1 VIVFALLP
9 PQNSLPENTFEN
21 SISMSIPGSKKIK
34 FDPVN
39 SLIMIT
45 VDYPSD
51 LESNLYEFNFTFTGL
66 RIYSPD
72 IFVKATVEG
81 LNAKLRT
88 SDTPQQTNI
97 ITYVGLGVSAF
108 ALGLALISSF
118 LGEKLLGI
126 ELILP
131 VQAAFFSMATLPNKV
146 LSPISAL
153 WSLKYSNGYN
163 SLEKYDLAT
172 NYMLDNRITI
182 MQYSGQYIL
191 NYNIMFLL
199 LALVI
204 LIIGIIA
211 LRIAWLER

>member
-72 IFVKATVEG
+72 IFVKATV
-81 LNAKLRT
+81 
-88 SDTPQQTNI
+88 
-97 ITYVGLGVSAF
+97 
-108 ALGLALISSF
+108 
-118 LGEKLLGI
+118 
-126 ELILP
+126 
-131 VQAAFFSMATLPNKV
+131 
-146 LSPISAL
+146 
-153 WSLKYSNGYN
+153 
-163 SLEKYDLAT
+163 
-172 NYMLDNRITI
+172 
-182 MQYSGQYIL
+182 
-191 NYNIMFLL
+191 
-199 LALVI
+199 
-204 LIIGIIA
+204 
-211 LRIAWLER
+211 

>member
-163 SLEKYDLAT
+163 SL
-172 NYMLDNRITI
+172 
-182 MQYSGQYIL
+182 
-191 NYNIMFLL
+191 
-199 LALVI
+199 
-204 LIIGIIA
+204 
-211 LRIAWLER
+211 

>member
-1 VIVFALLP
+1 
-9 PQNSLPENTFEN
+9 
-21 SISMSIPGSKKIK
+21 
-34 FDPVN
+34 
-39 SLIMIT
+39 
-45 VDYPSD
+45 
-51 LESNLYEFNFTFTGL
+51 LYEFNFTFTGL
-66 RIYSPD
+66 KIYSPD

-211 LRIAWLER
+211 LRIAWLEK